1 MKNILITGGAGFI
14 GSRLCEKLFDL
25 GYSITVL
32 DNLSTQIHGNT
43 ESALYNRIKKKC
55 IFIKGDVRNLDDW
68 KQAIKGQEI
77 IVHLAAETGTG
88 QSMYE
93 SKKYNDVN
101 VMGTSYMFD
110 VLSSFKHNVQ
120 KIIVASSRAVYGEG
134 KYFCSVHNEVYP
146 TKRNELGLDSGEF
159 NLKCDI
165 CGTDLELLATDE
177 DSKLNPLSVYGKT
190 KQEQEQIVMLRG
202 KTLGIPTIAFR
213 YQNVYGPGQS
223 LSNPYTGI
231 MSIFSTSI
239 LNGNDLDIYEDGL
252 ESRDFVYIEDAVD
265 ATILGIE
272 SKEANG
278 HIFNIGSGVAITVK
292 EVAEYLKKCYVA
304 NISISVSGKYRI
316 GDIRHNY
323 ADLSKTEAVLGFIPK
338 YHFKKGI
345 SKFVKWVKGQD
356 IMEDK
361 YKESILELKQKGLI
375 R

>member
-43 ESALYNRIKKKC
+43 ESALYKRIKKKC
-55 IFIKGDVRNLDDW
+55 IFIKGDVKNLDDW

-93 SKKYNDVN
+93 SKKYYDVN

-110 VLSSFKHNVQ
+110 VLSSFNHNVQ

-134 KYFCSVHNEVYP
+134 KYFCSAHNEVYP
-146 TKRNELGLDSGEF
+146 TKRNELDLDSAEF

-165 CGTDLELLATDE
+165 CGADLELLATDE
-177 DSKLNPLSVYGKT
+177 DSRLNPLSVYGKT
-190 KQEQEQIVMLRG
+190 KHEQEQMVMFKG
-202 KTLGIPTIAFR
+202 KKLKIPTVALR

-265 ATILGIE
+265 ATILCIQ
-272 SKEANG
+272 SNDANG
-278 HIFNIGSGVAITVK
+278 NIFNIGSGVPITVK
-292 EVAEYLKKCYVA
+292 EVAEYLKKSYCS
-304 NISISVSGKYRI
+304 NISIYVSGKYRI

-323 ADLSKTEAVLGFIPK
+323 ADLSKATAVLGFIPK
-338 YHFKKGI
+338 YPFKKGI
-345 SKFVKWVKGQD
+345 SKFVKWVKAQD
-356 IMEDK
+356 VMEDK
-361 YKESILELKQKGLI
+361 YKESIIELKQNGLI
-375 R
+375 K